1 MLLPKLCI
9 DRQLIVSNEDAFA
22 YPQAQIGFPVPE
34 GFFLPAVAQK
44 NNEAR
49 ELILFILGF

>member
-1 MLLPKLCI
+1 MRVLAAYAVAQWCI

-34 GFFLPAVAQK
+34 GFFLPAVAQA
-44 NNEAR
+44 NN
-49 ELILFILGF
+49 